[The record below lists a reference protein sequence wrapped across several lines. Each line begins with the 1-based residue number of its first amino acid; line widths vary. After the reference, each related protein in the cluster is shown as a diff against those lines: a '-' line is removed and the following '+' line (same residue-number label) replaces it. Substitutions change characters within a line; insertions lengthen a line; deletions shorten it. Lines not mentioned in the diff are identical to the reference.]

1 MYILDKDKTIF
12 GFSKRNRTLKDK
24 PEEKKKKVKKSESF
38 LQRVW
43 NKKSKNKKN
52 KAEISLS
59 NNNLVEKLDITDD
72 VTIKTLGELQNILK
86 KQNSVVKVRFLIAK
100 KTLLD
105 SASNH
110 RTQLIQI
117 PDLYLLLAQQIN
129 NPSRH
134 TYPNSIC
141 IFILSTLL
149 TITWVPFDLMFF
161 ENQYPH
167 NNVIYPKA
175 KVLTNFSL
183 RNILGA
189 V

>member
-86 KQNSVVKVRFLIAK
+86 KQNSVVKVRFHIVK
-100 KTLLD
+100 K
-105 SASNH
+105 NH
-110 RTQLIQI
+110 
-117 PDLYLLLAQQIN
+117 Y
-129 NPSRH
+129 
-134 TYPNSIC
+134 
-141 IFILSTLL
+141 
-149 TITWVPFDLMFF
+149 
-161 ENQYPH
+161 
-167 NNVIYPKA
+167 
-175 KVLTNFSL
+175 
-183 RNILGA
+183 
-189 V
+189 